1 VSLARWSILSV
12 DHNEDTCLMLS
23 LLLTQQG
30 YSVTTAA
37 DSEEAISI
45 AHSKAF
51 NLYVLDLMMPGV
63 DGIQLCRMIR
73 RFDPHTPIIIYS
85 GAVLDINIE
94 GALRAGANAFIAKP
108 HLQEM
113 IETIK
118 TLLIL

>member
-1 VSLARWSILSV
+1 MSLARRSILSV

-23 LLLTQQG
+23 TLLTQQG
-30 YSVTTAA
+30 YSVTTASG
-37 DSEEAISI
+37 SEEALSI
-45 AHSKAF
+45 AHREAF

-94 GALRAGANAFIAKP
+94 ESLLAGANAFVAKP
-108 HLQEM
+108 HIHEL

-118 TLLIL
+118 TLLLL